1 MIQARRLPSQFVIE
15 PILHFSGDTA
25 MIKTTIAAVLF
36 GLSVNAFAAAGDIS
50 NVTHGSQ
57 AGQELRVGQISEP
70 RWSDR
75 NAGAPPDRSQAF
87 CKSRWQLW
95 LWRPF
100 FGHAQL
106 ILSSGRL
113 DQPLGEAVSQQII

>member
-1 MIQARRLPSQFVIE
+1 
-15 PILHFSGDTA
+15 

-75 NAGAPPDRSQAF
+75 NAGAPQTEV
-87 CKSRWQLW
+87 K
-95 LWRPF
+95 PF
-100 FGHAQL
+100 AKAAGNYGFGD
-106 ILSSGRL
+106 LSS
-113 DQPLGEAVSQQII
+113 VTHN